1 MSTLAAGATFA
12 EVAEILHAATTLGHS
27 AWGGE
32 LLAETAMVPG
42 AEEKLRHDLT
52 RLFTILLERQ
62 LPYVLVGGLAIL
74 AYVDGRNTQDV
85 DLVLSLE
92 SLRKLPEIVLSE
104 CNSEFGRGLFGSL
117 RVNVLLS
124 SNPLFKLVQEK
135 YATTRRFLET
145 DVRCASV
152 EGLILLKLY
161 ALPSLYRQ
169 GDGQRIGLYE
179 NDIFMLCE
187 RYRPKIEPLLQTL
200 KPYTDQDS
208 LRELQNIMMDIQHR
222 IERVDKARQKA
233 GPPTEPD
240 RGNPK

>member
-1 MSTLAAGATFA
+1 MSTLAPGATFA
-12 EVAEILHAATTLGHS
+12 EIAEILNAATTLSNS
-27 AWGGE
+27 AWNGKSF
-32 LLAETAMVPG
+32 AEKSMIPG
-42 AEEKLRHDLT
+42 AQENLRHDLT
-52 RLFTILLERQ
+52 NLFKLIHERQ

-92 SLRKLPEIVLSE
+92 SLRKLPEIVLSD
-104 CNSEFGRGLFGSL
+104 CTSEFGRGLFGSL
-117 RVNVLLS
+117 RVDVLLS

-135 YATTRRFLET
+135 YAATRHFLET

-179 NDIFMLCE
+179 NDIFMLRE
-187 RYRPKIEPLLQTL
+187 RYRPKIEVLLQTL
-200 KPYTDQDS
+200 KPFVDEDT
-208 LRELQNIMMDIQHR
+208 LHELQTIMTDIQHR
-222 IERVDKARQKA
+222 IERVDKARQSSR
-233 GPPTEPD
+233 PTEPD
-240 RGNPK
+240 RGNPQ